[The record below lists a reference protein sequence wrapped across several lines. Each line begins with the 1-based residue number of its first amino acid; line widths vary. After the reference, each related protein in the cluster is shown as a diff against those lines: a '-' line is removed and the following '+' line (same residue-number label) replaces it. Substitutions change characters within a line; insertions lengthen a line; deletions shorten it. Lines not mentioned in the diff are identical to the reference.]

1 MTSSPASLDLLCEPL
16 RQDTS
21 EVERVLLKSVALD
34 PDLRFP
40 SASQFVDALD
50 EASAARDA
58 VAKVGSTVSSSGR
71 RAVAVA
77 GAAVVVVL
85 VLVATGLPLLRSV
98 TPTSHTP
105 TLLLQDT
112 FASASGGALPADGY
126 IEGEYAIVKPT
137 PEADGWRDIRV
148 PVNAA
153 DTDLSVIARLVSE
166 DPRGQIILA
175 RAQNIGTPDYAAY
188 QFVVLPRL
196 RAFGLKLHR
205 GLTDTYL
212 GGMLGISFT
221 NMLPEQPSENGVE
234 LLELKCSGDSV
245 VARINNVVVAPAQ
258 DTQLHQ
264 GIGEIQAAGPAG
276 AAAEARLRNLIV
288 RAAPPEA
295 SRPVPQAGGGYIR
308 NDVHSRR
315 WSTPT
320 HQERSGPSRKSRL
333 FHP

>member
-1 MTSSPASLDLLCEPL
+1 MTSSPASLDLFCEPL

-85 VLVATGLPLLRSV
+85 VLVATGLALLRSV

-105 TLLLQDT
+105 ALLLQDT

-221 NMLPEQPSENGVE
+221 NMLPEQPSENGVD
-234 LLELKCSGDSV
+234 LLELKRSGDSV

-258 DTQLHQ
+258 DTQLHGPSICRQ
-264 GIGEIQAAGPAG
+264 TATNDGMPRDDATHATVTFALLWRIVEEVKLGSTMPAPSSQTVAQHAYVRVSTVTWVSSPVAAAG
-276 AAAEARLRNLIV
+276 
-288 RAAPPEA
+288 
-295 SRPVPQAGGGYIR
+295 
-308 NDVHSRR
+308 
-315 WSTPT
+315 
-320 HQERSGPSRKSRL
+320 
-333 FHP
+333 